1 MIDQTPGETY
11 FAQVPDISARAAE
24 VGSKFLS
31 YSTGIE
37 HTQVARNKSLPPEE
51 WTGAAAD
58 AASEEIKT
66 LGEKATELAQV
77 FPKAKTELDEWPT
90 AVSDARSTIDSI
102 RQQWDSAI
110 STYNSAI
117 RNANKLAG
125 NDPDKKILTDAAY
138 QTAEAEQTRLKDEYT
153 TCINNLDDSA
163 QTVADKLLEV
173 RRGYVSDQAVSRG
186 RGAVAAEIFTYDT
199 MPIVGGAANWQYAQ
213 EAAPALLRDLEAAAD
228 SEGPLSADLI
238 QQLQDTWGDRLKN
251 PFFVQAMADL
261 YHAKHPG
268 AGDFSDMFNRL
279 ALKTSVLEPYGKM
292 DESEKALRNRW
303 LQTLGTTMVLS
314 TGGLNAGDY
323 AGVEVSESFATVK
336 NALVGRDGTTTIA
349 QLETKNIDSFIA
361 TGNKDYSW
369 HSNFAGGAHG
379 TGFDITTQVMGFA
392 AANNP
397 NLAFG
402 QAVYE
407 GGDNSL
413 ASKLVQYDHDWPST
427 LGLRAAYTAPG
438 QFPLAY
444 DIPGYESAVQQS
456 TDRLQALLSL
466 SDTPDWIQQKG
477 FPAKSHDPLMLAE
490 QNRLEAVR
498 DFMNKPT
505 PFTVNGDWVY
515 DEKHSKT
522 DETIPMIRYLT
533 GSRHPS
539 GLGIDPK
546 FVDEGEALGKMVEDL
561 TQPLDEHT
569 EALLGQDRAQAAG
582 KAQAK
587 VAGNFIAG
595 YQDGLDQTSKLTDEG
610 EDIYGRNN
618 PKLRSHA
625 GTVMANWIESFAD
638 QGDSPWDAQTAKESV
653 TDGNQSVS
661 TGRPRF
667 VFSKNLRDAVLA
679 PQGGILTDLA
689 FDQSALDRVNE
700 RAYTLYKRDVA
711 LAMNDSHNGA
721 TSIQQSVDA
730 VNRWGSILAHIEAAP
745 AGMHGLEH
753 EAVVR
758 RNEAVRNAVDVLASV
773 VPLDKIPGN
782 KVSDALVSAAFDGAK
797 DSLLES
803 YLPTDFSSQDL
814 QARLNAS
821 YATANSIQD
830 SLVEN
835 FLSRSD
841 WPNVEGKTKEELI
854 NAFFEQQGSGNTDP
868 ADGSPNDIVR
878 DENGNLPPYTSLTE
892 DQRRRL
898 RGFLS
903 TDTDLQAALDAA
915 EGVSFSAYMDDG
927 FKLHLKAK

>member
-37 HTQVARNKSLPPEE
+37 HTQVVRNRWSSPEE

-66 LGEKATELAQV
+66 LGEKAAELAQV

-125 NDPDKKILTDAAY
+125 NDPDKKLLTDAAY

-199 MPIVGGAANWQYAQ
+199 MPIAGGAANWQYAQ

-279 ALKTSVLEPYGKM
+279 ALKTSVFEYPGIQV
-292 DESEKALRNRW
+292 DESEKALRNQW

-314 TGGLNAGDY
+314 TGGFNAGDY

-336 NALVGRDGTTTIA
+336 NALVGRDGATTIA
-349 QLETKNIDSFIA
+349 QLERKNIDSFIA
-361 TGNKDYSW
+361 TGDKNYSW
-369 HSNFAGGAHG
+369 HSTFTAGGFG

-413 ASKLVQYDHDWPST
+413 ASKIVQYDHDWPTGVGRSSNY
-427 LGLRAAYTAPG
+427 AAG
-438 QFPLAY
+438 RFPLAY

-456 TDRLQALLSL
+456 TDRLQTLFSL

-477 FPAKSHDPLMLAE
+477 FPAASHDPLMLAE

-505 PFTVNGDWVY
+505 PFTVNGDW
-515 DEKHSKT
+515 DHDKEHSRT
-522 DETIPMIRYLT
+522 DEAIPMIRYLT
-533 GSRHPS
+533 GSSSHMTGVEPR
-539 GLGIDPK
+539 
-546 FVDEGEALGKMVEDL
+546 FADEGDALGKMVEDL

-569 EALLGQDRAQAAG
+569 EALLGHDRAQAAG
-582 KAQAK
+582 KAQAM

-595 YQDGLDQTSKLTDEG
+595 YQDGLDKTDISTAEG
-610 EDIYGRNN
+610 EDRYGSFN
-618 PKLRSHA
+618 PKLRPHA
-625 GTVMANWIESFAD
+625 GAVMANWIESFVNENDAPWNAD
-638 QGDSPWDAQTAKESV
+638 SAVESV
-653 TDGNQSVS
+653 RDGVPSAS

-667 VFSKNLRDAVLA
+667 VLSKNLFDAVFA
-679 PQGGILTDLA
+679 PKGGILTDLA
-689 FDQSALDRVNE
+689 FDQSALDRVNNS
-700 RAYTLYKRDVA
+700 AYGLYKRDVA
-711 LAMNDSHNGA
+711 LAMSESNDAA
-721 TSIQQSVDA
+721 TFNRQSVEA
-730 VNRWGSILAHIEAAP
+730 TNRWGHLLAHIDAAP
-745 AGMHGLEH
+745 AGMEGLQHDE
-753 EAVVR
+753 VVR
-758 RNEAVRNAVDVLASV
+758 RNQAVRNAVDVLASV

-814 QARLNAS
+814 RARLNAS
-821 YATANSIQD
+821 YTTSETIQD
-830 SLVEN
+830 ALAEG
-835 FLSRSD
+835 FWSRSD
-841 WPNVEGKTKEELI
+841 WPNAEGKTKEEIIDYILEKEVGAKDPNGNP
-854 NAFFEQQGSGNTDP
+854 NA
-868 ADGSPNDIVR
+868 IVR

-898 RGFLS
+898 RGYFS
-903 TDTDLQAALDAA
+903 TNTELRAALDAA
-915 EGVSFSAYMDDG
+915 GDTPLSAFMEDE
-927 FKLHLKAK
+927 FRIELK

>member
-66 LGEKATELAQV
+66 LGEKATELAQA

-228 SEGPLSADLI
+228 GSLSADLI
-238 QQLQDTWGDRLKN
+238 QQLQDTWGERLKN
-251 PFFVQAMADL
+251 PFFVQALADL
-261 YHAKHPG
+261 YHTKHPG

-279 ALKTSVLEPYGKM
+279 ALKTSILETNGIKL
-292 DESEKALRNRW
+292 DESEKALRNQW

-314 TGGLNAGDY
+314 TGGFNAGDY

-336 NALVGRDGTTTIA
+336 NALVGRDGATTIA
-349 QLETKNIDSFIA
+349 ELERKNIDSFIA
-361 TGNKDYSW
+361 TGNKDYAW
-369 HSNFAGGAHG
+369 HSDFAGGAHG

-413 ASKLVQYDHDWPST
+413 ASKIVQYDHDWPT
-427 LGLRAAYTAPG
+427 GVGRRAANTAPG
-438 QFPLAY
+438 RFPLAY

-456 TDRLQALLSL
+456 KDPLQTLFSL

-477 FPAKSHDPLMLAE
+477 FPAASHDPLMLAE

-505 PFTVNGDWVY
+505 PFTVNGDWDY

-595 YQDGLDQTSKLTDEG
+595 YQDGLDQTSELTPKG
-610 EDIYGRNN
+610 EDIYGSNN

-653 TDGNQSVS
+653 TDGN
-661 TGRPRF
+661 
-667 VFSKNLRDAVLA
+667 
-679 PQGGILTDLA
+679 
-689 FDQSALDRVNE
+689 
-700 RAYTLYKRDVA
+700 
-711 LAMNDSHNGA
+711 
-721 TSIQQSVDA
+721 
-730 VNRWGSILAHIEAAP
+730 
-745 AGMHGLEH
+745 
-753 EAVVR
+753 
-758 RNEAVRNAVDVLASV
+758 
-773 VPLDKIPGN
+773 
-782 KVSDALVSAAFDGAK
+782 
-797 DSLLES
+797 
-803 YLPTDFSSQDL
+803 
-814 QARLNAS
+814 
-821 YATANSIQD
+821 
-830 SLVEN
+830 
-835 FLSRSD
+835 
-841 WPNVEGKTKEELI
+841 
-854 NAFFEQQGSGNTDP
+854 
-868 ADGSPNDIVR
+868 
-878 DENGNLPPYTSLTE
+878 
-892 DQRRRL
+892 
-898 RGFLS
+898 
-903 TDTDLQAALDAA
+903 
-915 EGVSFSAYMDDG
+915 
-927 FKLHLKAK
+927 

>member
-11 FAQVPDISARAAE
+11 FTQVPDISVRAAE

-37 HTQVARNKSLPPEE
+37 NSQVAQNKSLPPEE

-58 AASEEIKT
+58 AASEEIQT
-66 LGEKATELAQV
+66 LGEKARELAQV
-77 FPKAKTELDEWPT
+77 FPKAKSALDEWPV

-125 NDPDKKILTDAAY
+125 TDPDKKTLTDAAY
-138 QTAEAEQTRLKDEYT
+138 QTAEAEQTRLKGEYT
-153 TCINNLDDSA
+153 KCINNLDDSA

-199 MPIVGGAANWQYAQ
+199 MPIAGGAANWQYAQ

-279 ALKTSVLEPYGKM
+279 ALKTSAFEHPGYYL
-292 DESEKALRNRW
+292 DESEKALRNQW

-323 AGVEVSESFATVK
+323 AGVEVSNSFSAVK
-336 NALVGRDGTTTIA
+336 NALVGRDGVTTIA
-349 QLETKNIDSFIA
+349 ELERKNIDSFIA
-361 TGNKDYSW
+361 TGNKDYGW
-369 HSNFAGGAHG
+369 HSNFAGGG
-379 TGFDITTQVMGFA
+379 SGKGFDITTQVMGFA

-413 ASKLVQYDHDWPST
+413 ASKIVQYNHDRPFM
-427 LGLRAAYTAPG
+427 GLSDAYFAPG
-438 QFPLAY
+438 RFPLAY

-456 TDRLQALLSL
+456 KDPLQALFSL
-466 SDTPDWIQQKG
+466 SDTPDWIQQKD

-490 QNRLEAVR
+490 QNRLETVR

-505 PFTVNGDWVY
+505 PFTVNGDWDY
-515 DEKHSKT
+515 DEEHSRT
-522 DETIPMIRYLT
+522 DEAIPMIRYLT
-533 GSRHPS
+533 GSSHRVP
-539 GLGIDPK
+539 GFDTK

-582 KAQAK
+582 KAQAR

-595 YQDGLDQTSKLTDEG
+595 YKDGLDQTSYLTPKG
-610 EDIYGRNN
+610 EDIYGSNN

-625 GTVMANWIESFAD
+625 GAVMANWIESFAD

-667 VFSKNLRDAVLA
+667 VFSKKLRDAVLA

-711 LAMNDSHNGA
+711 LAMDNSHNGA
-721 TSIQQSVDA
+721 TSIQQSVEA
-730 VNRWGSILAHIEAAP
+730 VDRWGSILGHIEAAP

-758 RNEAVRNAVDVLASV
+758 RNEAVRNAVDVFASV

-814 QARLNAS
+814 RARLNAS
-821 YATANSIQD
+821 YATASGIQD

-854 NAFFEQQGSGNTDP
+854 NAFFEQQGSGNKDP
-868 ADGSPNDIVR
+868 DGNPNDIVR
-878 DENGNLPPYTSLTE
+878 DENGNLPPYTSLTKE
-892 DQRRRL
+892 QRSRL

-903 TDTDLQAALDAA
+903 TETDLQAALDAA
-915 EGVSFSAYMDDG
+915 EGVSFTAYMDDS
-927 FKLHLKAK
+927 FKLRLHLK

>member
-1 MIDQTPGETY
+1 M
-11 FAQVPDISARAAE
+11 
-24 VGSKFLS
+24 
-31 YSTGIE
+31 
-37 HTQVARNKSLPPEE
+37 
-51 WTGAAAD
+51 
-58 AASEEIKT
+58 
-66 LGEKATELAQV
+66 
-77 FPKAKTELDEWPT
+77 
-90 AVSDARSTIDSI
+90 
-102 RQQWDSAI
+102 
-110 STYNSAI
+110 
-117 RNANKLAG
+117 
-125 NDPDKKILTDAAY
+125 
-138 QTAEAEQTRLKDEYT
+138 
-153 TCINNLDDSA
+153 
-163 QTVADKLLEV
+163 
-173 RRGYVSDQAVSRG
+173 
-186 RGAVAAEIFTYDT
+186 
-199 MPIVGGAANWQYAQ
+199 
-213 EAAPALLRDLEAAAD
+213 
-228 SEGPLSADLI
+228 
-238 QQLQDTWGDRLKN
+238 
-251 PFFVQAMADL
+251 
-261 YHAKHPG
+261 
-268 AGDFSDMFNRL
+268 
-279 ALKTSVLEPYGKM
+279 
-292 DESEKALRNRW
+292 
-303 LQTLGTTMVLS
+303 
-314 TGGLNAGDY
+314 
-323 AGVEVSESFATVK
+323 
-336 NALVGRDGTTTIA
+336 
-349 QLETKNIDSFIA
+349 
-361 TGNKDYSW
+361 
-369 HSNFAGGAHG
+369 
-379 TGFDITTQVMGFA
+379 
-392 AANNP
+392 
-397 NLAFG
+397 
-402 QAVYE
+402 
-407 GGDNSL
+407 
-413 ASKLVQYDHDWPST
+413 
-427 LGLRAAYTAPG
+427 
-438 QFPLAY
+438 
-444 DIPGYESAVQQS
+444 
-456 TDRLQALLSL
+456 L
-466 SDTPDWIQQKG
+466 SDTPDWIQQEG
-477 FPAKSHDPLMLAE
+477 FPAESHDSLMLAE
-490 QNRLEAVR
+490 QNRLETVR

-505 PFTVNGDWVY
+505 PFTVNGDWDY

-595 YQDGLDQTSKLTDEG
+595 YQDGLDQTSELTPKG
-610 EDIYGRNN
+610 EDIYGSNN

-689 FDQSALDRVNE
+689 FDQSALDRVNG
-700 RAYTLYKRDVA
+700 RAYALYKRDVA
-711 LAMNDSHNGA
+711 LAMGDSHNAA

-773 VPLDKIPGN
+773 APLDKIPGN
-782 KVSDALVSAAFDGAK
+782 KVSDALISAAVDGAK

-821 YATANSIQD
+821 YATANGIQD

-854 NAFFEQQGSGNTDP
+854 DAFFEQQGSGNKDP
-868 ADGSPNDIVR
+868 DGNPDDIVR

-892 DQRRRL
+892 NQRRRL

-903 TDTDLQAALDAA
+903 TDTDLKAALDAA
-915 EGVSFSAYMDDG
+915 EGVSWTAYMDDG
-927 FKLHLKAK
+927 FKLHLK

>member
-66 LGEKATELAQV
+66 LGEKATELAQA

-228 SEGPLSADLI
+228 GSLSADLI
-238 QQLQDTWGDRLKN
+238 QQLQDTWGERLKN
-251 PFFVQAMADL
+251 PFFVQALADL
-261 YHAKHPG
+261 YHTKHPG

-279 ALKTSVLEPYGKM
+279 ALKTSILETNGIKL
-292 DESEKALRNRW
+292 DESEKALRNQW

-314 TGGLNAGDY
+314 TGGFNAGDY

-336 NALVGRDGTTTIA
+336 NALVGRDGATTIA
-349 QLETKNIDSFIA
+349 ELERKNIDSFIA
-361 TGNKDYSW
+361 TGNKDYAWQST
-369 HSNFAGGAHG
+369 FFGGGHG

-413 ASKLVQYDHDWPST
+413 ASKIVQYDHDWPT
-427 LGLRAAYTAPG
+427 GVGRRAANTAPG
-438 QFPLAY
+438 RFPLAY

-456 TDRLQALLSL
+456 KDPLQTLFSL

-477 FPAKSHDPLMLAE
+477 FPAASHDPLMLAE

-505 PFTVNGDWVY
+505 PFTVNGDW
-515 DEKHSKT
+515 DHDKEHSRT
-522 DETIPMIRYLT
+522 DEAIPMIRYLT
-533 GSRHPS
+533 GSSNHAP
-539 GLGIDPK
+539 GFDTK

-582 KAQAK
+582 KAQAM

-595 YQDGLDQTSKLTDEG
+595 YQDGLDQTDISTAAG
-610 EDIYGRNN
+610 EDGYGSFN
-618 PKLRSHA
+618 PKLRPHA
-625 GTVMANWIESFAD
+625 GAVMANWIESFVD
-638 QGDSPWDAQTAKESV
+638 QNDSPWDAQTAKESV
-653 TDGNQSVS
+653 RDGVPSVS

-667 VFSKNLRDAVLA
+667 VLSKNLFDAVFA
-679 PQGGILTDLA
+679 PKGGILTDLA
-689 FDQSALDRVNE
+689 FDKSALDCVNSS
-700 RAYTLYKRDVA
+700 AYGLYKRDLA
-711 LAMNDSHNGA
+711 LAMSESNDAA
-721 TSIQQSVDA
+721 TFNQQSVDA
-730 VNRWGSILAHIEAAP
+730 INRWGSLLAHIDAAP
-745 AGMHGLEH
+745 AGMEGLQHDE
-753 EAVVR
+753 VVR
-758 RNEAVRNAVDVLASV
+758 RNQAARNAIDVLASV
-773 VPLDKIPGN
+773 VPFDMIPGN
-782 KVSDALVSAAFDGAK
+782 RASTALTSLAVDGAK

-803 YLPTDFSSQDL
+803 YYPTDFSSQDL
-814 QARLNAS
+814 RARLNAS
-821 YATANSIQD
+821 YATSETLQD
-830 SLVEN
+830 SLAEG

-841 WPNVEGKTKEELI
+841 WPNAEGKTKEEIIDYILEKEVG
-854 NAFFEQQGSGNTDP
+854 ATDP
-868 ADGSPNDIVR
+868 DGNPNAIVR
-878 DENGNLPPYTSLTE
+878 DENGSLPPYTSLTK

-898 RGFLS
+898 RGYLS
-903 TDTDLQAALDAA
+903 TNTELRAALDAA
-915 EGVSFSAYMDDG
+915 GDTPLSEFMKDE
-927 FKLHLKAK
+927 FRIELK

>member
-11 FAQVPDISARAAE
+11 FTQVPDISVRAAE

-37 HTQVARNKSLPPEE
+37 NSQVAQNKSLPPEE

-58 AASEEIKT
+58 AASEEIQT

-77 FPKAKTELDEWPT
+77 FPKAKSALDEWPV

-125 NDPDKKILTDAAY
+125 NDPDKKLMTDTAY

-199 MPIVGGAANWQYAQ
+199 MPIAGGAANWQYAQ

-279 ALKTSVLEPYGKM
+279 ALKTSVLEPYGEM
-292 DESEKALRNRW
+292 DESEKALRNQW

-314 TGGLNAGDY
+314 TGGLNVGDY

-349 QLETKNIDSFIA
+349 QLEKKNIDSFIA

-402 QAVYE
+402 SAVYE

-413 ASKLVQYDHDWPST
+413 ASKLVQYDHDWPNT
-427 LGLRAAYTAPG
+427 LGLRPGYTAPG

-466 SDTPDWIQQKG
+466 SDTPDWMQQKD
-477 FPAKSHDPLMLAE
+477 FAKSHGPLMLAE

-505 PFTVNGDWVY
+505 PFTVNGDWDY
-515 DEKHSKT
+515 DEKHSRT

-539 GLGIDPK
+539 ELGIDPK

-561 TQPLDEHT
+561 TNPLDEDT

-595 YQDGLDQTSKLTDEG
+595 YQDGLDQTSKLTSKG
-610 EDIYGRNN
+610 EDIYGSNN

-625 GTVMANWIESFAD
+625 GAVMANWIESFAD

-711 LAMNDSHNGA
+711 LAMDNSHNGA
-721 TSIQQSVDA
+721 TSIQQSVEA
-730 VNRWGSILAHIEAAP
+730 VDRWGSILGHIEAAP

-758 RNEAVRNAVDVLASV
+758 RNEAVRNAVDVFASV

-814 QARLNAS
+814 RARLNAS
-821 YATANSIQD
+821 YTTSETIQD
-830 SLVEN
+830 ALAEG

-841 WPNVEGKTKEELI
+841 WPNAEGKTKEEIIDYILEKEVG
-854 NAFFEQQGSGNTDP
+854 ATDP
-868 ADGSPNDIVR
+868 DGNPNAIVR
-878 DENGNLPPYTSLTE
+878 DENGSLPPYTSLTK

-898 RGFLS
+898 RGYLS
-903 TDTDLQAALDAA
+903 TNTELRAALDAA
-915 EGVSFSAYMDDG
+915 GDTPLSEFMKDK
-927 FKLHLKAK
+927 FRIELK

>member
-66 LGEKATELAQV
+66 LGEKATELAQA

-228 SEGPLSADLI
+228 GSLSADLI
-238 QQLQDTWGDRLKN
+238 QQLQDTWGERLKN

-261 YHAKHPG
+261 YHTKHPG
-268 AGDFSDMFNRL
+268 AGDFSDMLNRL
-279 ALKTSVLEPYGKM
+279 ALKTSIFETNGIKL
-292 DESEKALRNRW
+292 DESEKALRNQW

-314 TGGLNAGDY
+314 TGGFNAGDY

-336 NALVGRDGTTTIA
+336 NALVGRDGATTIA
-349 QLETKNIDSFIA
+349 ELERKNIDSFIA
-361 TGNKDYSW
+361 TGNKDYAW
-369 HSNFAGGAHG
+369 HSNFFAGGHG

-413 ASKLVQYDHDWPST
+413 ASKIVQYDHDWPTGVGRRST
-427 LGLRAAYTAPG
+427 NIAPTR
-438 QFPLAY
+438 FPLAY

-456 TDRLQALLSL
+456 KDPLQTLFSL
-466 SDTPDWIQQKG
+466 SDTPDWIQQKD
-477 FPAKSHDPLMLAE
+477 FRAASHDPLMLAE

-505 PFTVNGDWVY
+505 PFTVNGDWDH
-515 DEKHSKT
+515 DEKHSRT

-533 GSRHPS
+533 GSSNP
-539 GLGIDPK
+539 GPGFETK
-546 FVDEGEALGKMVEDL
+546 FADEGDALGKMVEDL

-582 KAQAK
+582 KAQAM

-595 YQDGLDQTSKLTDEG
+595 YQDGLDQTDISTAAG
-610 EDIYGRNN
+610 EDRYGSFN
-618 PKLRSHA
+618 PKLRPHA
-625 GTVMANWIESFAD
+625 GAVMANWIESFVD
-638 QGDSPWDAQTAKESV
+638 QNDSPWDAQTAKESV
-653 TDGNQSVS
+653 RDGVPSVS

-667 VFSKNLRDAVLA
+667 VLSKNLFDAVFA
-679 PQGGILTDLA
+679 PKGGILTDLA
-689 FDQSALDRVNE
+689 FDQSALDRVNSS
-700 RAYTLYKRDVA
+700 AYGLYKRDVA
-711 LAMNDSHNGA
+711 LAMSESNDAA
-721 TSIQQSVDA
+721 TFNRQSVDA
-730 VNRWGSILAHIEAAP
+730 INRWGPLLAHIDAAP
-745 AGMHGLEH
+745 AGM
-753 EAVVR
+753 EALQHDEVVR
-758 RNEAVRNAVDVLASV
+758 RNQAARNAIDVLASV
-773 VPLDKIPGN
+773 VPFDMIPGN
-782 KVSDALVSAAFDGAK
+782 RASTALTSLAVDGAK

-803 YLPTDFSSQDL
+803 YYPTDFSSQDL
-814 QARLNAS
+814 RARLNAS
-821 YATANSIQD
+821 YATSETLQD
-830 SLVEN
+830 SLAEG

-841 WPNVEGKTKEELI
+841 WPNAEGKTKEEIIDYILEKEVG
-854 NAFFEQQGSGNTDP
+854 ATDP
-868 ADGSPNDIVR
+868 DGNPNAIVR
-878 DENGNLPPYTSLTE
+878 DENGSLPPYTSLTK

-898 RGFLS
+898 RGYLS
-903 TDTDLQAALDAA
+903 TNTELEAALNAA
-915 EGVSFSAYMDDG
+915 GDTPLSAFMKDG
-927 FKLHLKAK
+927 FRIELK

>member
-1 MIDQTPGETY
+1 
-11 FAQVPDISARAAE
+11 
-24 VGSKFLS
+24 
-31 YSTGIE
+31 
-37 HTQVARNKSLPPEE
+37 
-51 WTGAAAD
+51 
-58 AASEEIKT
+58 
-66 LGEKATELAQV
+66 
-77 FPKAKTELDEWPT
+77 
-90 AVSDARSTIDSI
+90 
-102 RQQWDSAI
+102 
-110 STYNSAI
+110 
-117 RNANKLAG
+117 
-125 NDPDKKILTDAAY
+125 
-138 QTAEAEQTRLKDEYT
+138 
-153 TCINNLDDSA
+153 
-163 QTVADKLLEV
+163 
-173 RRGYVSDQAVSRG
+173 
-186 RGAVAAEIFTYDT
+186 
-199 MPIVGGAANWQYAQ
+199 
-213 EAAPALLRDLEAAAD
+213 
-228 SEGPLSADLI
+228 
-238 QQLQDTWGDRLKN
+238 
-251 PFFVQAMADL
+251 
-261 YHAKHPG
+261 
-268 AGDFSDMFNRL
+268 
-279 ALKTSVLEPYGKM
+279 
-292 DESEKALRNRW
+292 
-303 LQTLGTTMVLS
+303 
-314 TGGLNAGDY
+314 
-323 AGVEVSESFATVK
+323 
-336 NALVGRDGTTTIA
+336 
-349 QLETKNIDSFIA
+349 
-361 TGNKDYSW
+361 
-369 HSNFAGGAHG
+369 
-379 TGFDITTQVMGFA
+379 
-392 AANNP
+392 
-397 NLAFG
+397 
-402 QAVYE
+402 
-407 GGDNSL
+407 
-413 ASKLVQYDHDWPST
+413 
-427 LGLRAAYTAPG
+427 
-438 QFPLAY
+438 
-444 DIPGYESAVQQS
+444 
-456 TDRLQALLSL
+456 
-466 SDTPDWIQQKG
+466 
-477 FPAKSHDPLMLAE
+477 
-490 QNRLEAVR
+490 
-498 DFMNKPT
+498 MNKPT
-505 PFTVNGDWVY
+505 PFTVNGDWDY
-515 DEKHSKT
+515 DEKHSRT

-561 TQPLDEHT
+561 TNPLDEHT

-595 YQDGLDQTSKLTDEG
+595 YQDGLDQTSKLTSEG
-610 EDIYGRNN
+610 EDIYGSNN

-625 GTVMANWIESFAD
+625 GAVMANWIESFAD

-730 VNRWGSILAHIEAAP
+730 VDRWGSILAHIEAAP

-758 RNEAVRNAVDVLASV
+758 RNEAVRNAVDVFASV

-854 NAFFEQQGSGNTDP
+854 NAFFKQQGSGNTDP
-868 ADGSPNDIVR
+868 DGNPDDIVR

-892 DQRRRL
+892 NQRHRL

-903 TDTDLQAALDAA
+903 TDTDLKAALDAA
-915 EGVSFSAYMDDG
+915 EGVSFSAYMDDS
-927 FKLHLKAK
+927 FKLRLHLK

>member
-11 FAQVPDISARAAE
+11 FAQVPDISVRAAE

-37 HTQVARNKSLPPEE
+37 NSQVAQNKSLPPEE

-58 AASEEIKT
+58 AASEEIQT

-77 FPKAKTELDEWPT
+77 FPKAKSALDEWPV

-125 NDPDKKILTDAAY
+125 TDPDKKTLTDAAY
-138 QTAEAEQTRLKDEYT
+138 QTAEAEQTRLKGEYT
-153 TCINNLDDSA
+153 KCINNLDDSA
-163 QTVADKLLEV
+163 QTVADNLLEV

-199 MPIVGGAANWQYAQ
+199 MPIAGGAANWQYAQ

-228 SEGPLSADLI
+228 SGGPLSADLI

-261 YHAKHPG
+261 YHAKHPD

-279 ALKTSVLEPYGKM
+279 ALKTSYFEHPGYYL
-292 DESEKALRNRW
+292 DESEKALRNQW

-349 QLETKNIDSFIA
+349 QLEKKNIDSFIA
-361 TGNKDYSW
+361 TGNKDYAW
-369 HSNFAGGAHG
+369 NTDWAGGSFG
-379 TGFDITTQVMGFA
+379 KGFDITTQVMGFA

-413 ASKLVQYDHDWPST
+413 ASKIVQYDHDRPFM
-427 LGLRAAYTAPG
+427 GLSSAYFAPG
-438 QFPLAY
+438 RFPLAY

-456 TDRLQALLSL
+456 KDRLQALFSL
-466 SDTPDWIQQKG
+466 SDTPDWIQQKD

-505 PFTVNGDWVY
+505 PFTVNGDWDY
-515 DEKHSKT
+515 DEKHSRT

-533 GSRHPS
+533 GRSNSVP
-539 GLGIDPK
+539 GFDTK

-595 YQDGLDQTSKLTDEG
+595 YQDGLDQTSYLTPKG
-610 EDIYGRNN
+610 EDIYGSNN

-625 GTVMANWIESFAD
+625 GAVMANWIESFAD

-667 VFSKNLRDAVLA
+667 VFSKNLRDAVLS

-711 LAMNDSHNGA
+711 LAMDDSHNGA
-721 TSIQQSVDA
+721 TSIQQSEDA

-758 RNEAVRNAVDVLASV
+758 RNEAIRNAVDVFASV

-797 DSLLES
+797 DSILES

-821 YATANSIQD
+821 YATANDIQD

-854 NAFFEQQGSGNTDP
+854 DAFFEQQGSGNKDP
-868 ADGSPNDIVR
+868 DGNPDDIVR

-892 DQRRRL
+892 NQRRRL

-903 TDTDLQAALDAA
+903 TDTDLKAALDAA

-927 FKLHLKAK
+927 FKLHLK

>member
-66 LGEKATELAQV
+66 LGEKATELAQA

-228 SEGPLSADLI
+228 GSLSADLI
-238 QQLQDTWGDRLKN
+238 QQLQDTWGERLKN
-251 PFFVQAMADL
+251 PFFVQALADL
-261 YHAKHPG
+261 YHTKHPG

-279 ALKTSVLEPYGKM
+279 ALKTSVLEPYGEM
-292 DESEKALRNRW
+292 DESEKALRNQW

-314 TGGLNAGDY
+314 TGGFNAGDY

-336 NALVGRDGTTTIA
+336 NALVGRDGATTIA
-349 QLETKNIDSFIA
+349 ELERKNIDSFIA

-413 ASKLVQYDHDWPST
+413 ASKIVQYDHDWPT
-427 LGLRAAYTAPG
+427 GVGRRAANTAPG
-438 QFPLAY
+438 RFPLAY

-456 TDRLQALLSL
+456 KDPLQTLFSL

-477 FPAKSHDPLMLAE
+477 FPAASHDPLMLAE

-505 PFTVNGDWVY
+505 PFTVNGDW
-515 DEKHSKT
+515 DHDKEHSRT
-522 DETIPMIRYLT
+522 DEAIPMIRYLT
-533 GSRHPS
+533 GSSNHAP
-539 GLGIDPK
+539 GFDTK

-582 KAQAK
+582 KAQAM

-595 YQDGLDQTSKLTDEG
+595 YQDGLDQTDISTAAG
-610 EDIYGRNN
+610 EDGYGSFN
-618 PKLRSHA
+618 PKLRPHA
-625 GTVMANWIESFAD
+625 GAVMANWIESFVD
-638 QGDSPWDAQTAKESV
+638 QNDSPWDAQTAKESV
-653 TDGNQSVS
+653 RDGVPSVS

-667 VFSKNLRDAVLA
+667 VLSKNLFDAVFA
-679 PQGGILTDLA
+679 PKGGILTDLA
-689 FDQSALDRVNE
+689 FDKSALDCVNSS
-700 RAYTLYKRDVA
+700 AYGLYKRDLA
-711 LAMNDSHNGA
+711 LAMSESNDAA
-721 TSIQQSVDA
+721 TFNQQSVDA
-730 VNRWGSILAHIEAAP
+730 INRWGSLLAHIDAAP
-745 AGMHGLEH
+745 AGMEGLQHDE
-753 EAVVR
+753 VVR
-758 RNEAVRNAVDVLASV
+758 RNQAARNAIDVLASV
-773 VPLDKIPGN
+773 VPFDMIPGN
-782 KVSDALVSAAFDGAK
+782 RASTALTSLAVDGAK

-803 YLPTDFSSQDL
+803 YYPTDFSSQDL
-814 QARLNAS
+814 RARLNAS
-821 YATANSIQD
+821 YATSETLQD
-830 SLVEN
+830 SLAEG

-841 WPNVEGKTKEELI
+841 WPNAEGKTKEEIIDYILEKEVG
-854 NAFFEQQGSGNTDP
+854 ATDP
-868 ADGSPNDIVR
+868 DGNPNAIVR
-878 DENGNLPPYTSLTE
+878 DENGSLPPYTSLTK

-898 RGFLS
+898 RGYLS
-903 TDTDLQAALDAA
+903 TNTELRAALDAA
-915 EGVSFSAYMDDG
+915 GDTPLSEFMKDE
-927 FKLHLKAK
+927 FRIELK

>member
-66 LGEKATELAQV
+66 LGEKATELAQA

-228 SEGPLSADLI
+228 GSLSADLI
-238 QQLQDTWGDRLKN
+238 QQLQDTWGERLKN
-251 PFFVQAMADL
+251 PFFVQALADL
-261 YHAKHPG
+261 YHTKHPG

-279 ALKTSVLEPYGKM
+279 ALKTSILETNGIKL
-292 DESEKALRNRW
+292 DESEKALRNQW

-314 TGGLNAGDY
+314 TGGFNAGDY

-336 NALVGRDGTTTIA
+336 NALVGRDGATTIA
-349 QLETKNIDSFIA
+349 ELERKNIDSFIA
-361 TGNKDYSW
+361 TGNKDYAWQST
-369 HSNFAGGAHG
+369 FFGGGHG

-413 ASKLVQYDHDWPST
+413 ASKIVQYDHDWPT
-427 LGLRAAYTAPG
+427 GVGRRAANTAPG
-438 QFPLAY
+438 RFPLAY

-456 TDRLQALLSL
+456 KDPLQTLFSL

-477 FPAKSHDPLMLAE
+477 FPAASHDPLMLAE

-505 PFTVNGDWVY
+505 PFTVNGDW
-515 DEKHSKT
+515 DHDKEHSRT
-522 DETIPMIRYLT
+522 DEAIPMIRYLT
-533 GSRHPS
+533 GSSNHAP
-539 GLGIDPK
+539 GFDTK

-582 KAQAK
+582 KAQAM

-595 YQDGLDQTSKLTDEG
+595 YQDGLDQTDISTAAG
-610 EDIYGRNN
+610 EDGYGSFN
-618 PKLRSHA
+618 PKLRPHA
-625 GTVMANWIESFAD
+625 GAVMANWIESFVD
-638 QGDSPWDAQTAKESV
+638 QNDSPWDAQTAKESV
-653 TDGNQSVS
+653 RDGVPSVS

-667 VFSKNLRDAVLA
+667 VLSKNLFDAVFA
-679 PQGGILTDLA
+679 PKGGILTDLA
-689 FDQSALDRVNE
+689 FDKSALDCVNSS
-700 RAYTLYKRDVA
+700 AYGLYKRDLA
-711 LAMNDSHNGA
+711 LAMSESNDAA
-721 TSIQQSVDA
+721 TFNQQSVDA
-730 VNRWGSILAHIEAAP
+730 INRWGSLLAHIDAAP
-745 AGMHGLEH
+745 AGMEGLQHDE
-753 EAVVR
+753 VVR
-758 RNEAVRNAVDVLASV
+758 RNQAARNAIDVLASV
-773 VPLDKIPGN
+773 VPFDMIPGN
-782 KVSDALVSAAFDGAK
+782 RASTALTSLAVDGAK

-803 YLPTDFSSQDL
+803 YYPTDFSSQDL
-814 QARLNAS
+814 RARLNAS
-821 YATANSIQD
+821 YATSETLQD
-830 SLVEN
+830 SLAEG

-841 WPNVEGKTKEELI
+841 WPNAEGKTKEEIIDYILKKEVG
-854 NAFFEQQGSGNTDP
+854 ATDP
-868 ADGSPNDIVR
+868 DGNPNAIVR
-878 DENGNLPPYTSLTE
+878 DENGSLPPYTSLTK

-898 RGFLS
+898 RGYLS
-903 TDTDLQAALDAA
+903 TNTELRAALDAA
-915 EGVSFSAYMDDG
+915 GDTPLSEFMKDE
-927 FKLHLKAK
+927 FRIELK

>member
-11 FAQVPDISARAAE
+11 FTQVPDISVRAAE

-37 HTQVARNKSLPPEE
+37 NSQVAQNKSLPPEE

-58 AASEEIKT
+58 AASEEIQT

-77 FPKAKTELDEWPT
+77 FPKAKSALDEWPV

-125 NDPDKKILTDAAY
+125 NDPDKKLMTDTAY

-163 QTVADKLLEV
+163 QIVADKLLEV

-199 MPIVGGAANWQYAQ
+199 MPIAGGAANWQYAQ

-238 QQLQDTWGDRLKN
+238 QELQDTWGERLGN

-279 ALKTSVLEPYGKM
+279 ALKTSILETNGIKL
-292 DESEKALRNRW
+292 DESEKALRNQW

-323 AGVEVSESFATVK
+323 AGVEVSNSFSAVK
-336 NALVGRDGTTTIA
+336 NALVGRDGATTIA
-349 QLETKNIDSFIA
+349 ELERKNIDSFIA
-361 TGNKDYSW
+361 TGNKDYVWRSKT
-369 HSNFAGGAHG
+369 ADGGHG
-379 TGFDITTQVMGFA
+379 SGFDVTTQLMGFA

-413 ASKLVQYDHDWPST
+413 ASKIVQYDHDRNFAS
-427 LGLRAAYTAPG
+427 GLDRAYGAPYR
-438 QFPLAY
+438 FPLAY
-444 DIPGYESAVQQS
+444 DIPGYESAVEQS
-456 TDRLQALLSL
+456 KDLVHALVSL
-466 SDTPDWIQQKG
+466 SDTPDWMQQEG
-477 FPAKSHDPLMLAE
+477 LRTASHDPLMLAE

-505 PFTVNGDWVY
+505 PFTVNGDW
-515 DEKHSKT
+515 DHDKEHSRT
-522 DETIPMIRYLT
+522 DEAIPMIRYLT
-533 GSRHPS
+533 GSNNH
-539 GLGIDPK
+539 GTGIEPK
-546 FVDEGEALGKMVEDL
+546 FPDEGDALGKMVEDL

-569 EALLGQDRAQAAG
+569 EALLGHDRAQAAG
-582 KAQAK
+582 KAQAM

-595 YQDGLDQTSKLTDEG
+595 YQDGLDKTDISTAEG
-610 EDIYGRNN
+610 EDRYGSFN
-618 PKLRSHA
+618 PKLRPHA
-625 GTVMANWIESFAD
+625 GAVMANWIESFVNENDAPWNAD
-638 QGDSPWDAQTAKESV
+638 SAVESV
-653 TDGNQSVS
+653 RDGVPSAS

-667 VFSKNLRDAVLA
+667 VLSKNLFDAVFA
-679 PQGGILTDLA
+679 PKGGILTDLA
-689 FDQSALDRVNE
+689 FDQSALDRVNSS
-700 RAYTLYKRDVA
+700 AYGLYKRDVA
-711 LAMNDSHNGA
+711 LAMSESNDAAKFNS
-721 TSIQQSVDA
+721 QSVDA
-730 VNRWGSILAHIEAAP
+730 TNRWGPLLAHIDAAP
-745 AGMHGLEH
+745 AGMEGLQHDE
-753 EAVVR
+753 VVR
-758 RNEAVRNAVDVLASV
+758 RNQAVRNAVDVLASV
-773 VPLDKIPGN
+773 APLDMIPGN
-782 KVSDALVSAAFDGAK
+782 RASTALISVALDGAK

-814 QARLNAS
+814 RARLNAS
-821 YATANSIQD
+821 YTTSETIQD
-830 SLVEN
+830 ALAEG

-841 WPNVEGKTKEELI
+841 WPNAEGKTKEEIIDYILEKEVG
-854 NAFFEQQGSGNTDP
+854 ATDP
-868 ADGSPNDIVR
+868 DGNPNAIVR
-878 DENGNLPPYTSLTE
+878 DENGSLPPYTSLTK

-898 RGFLS
+898 RGYLS
-903 TDTDLQAALDAA
+903 TNTELRAALDAA
-915 EGVSFSAYMDDG
+915 GDTPLSEFMKDK
-927 FKLHLKAK
+927 FRIELK

>member
-66 LGEKATELAQV
+66 LGEKATELAQA

-228 SEGPLSADLI
+228 GSLSADLI
-238 QQLQDTWGDRLKN
+238 QQLQDTWGERLKN
-251 PFFVQAMADL
+251 PFFVQALADL
-261 YHAKHPG
+261 YHTKHPG

-279 ALKTSVLEPYGKM
+279 ALKTSILETNGIKL
-292 DESEKALRNRW
+292 DESEKALRNQW

-314 TGGLNAGDY
+314 TGGFNAGDY

-336 NALVGRDGTTTIA
+336 NALVGRDGATTIA
-349 QLETKNIDSFIA
+349 ELERKNIDSFIA
-361 TGNKDYSW
+361 TGNKDYAWQST
-369 HSNFAGGAHG
+369 FFGGGHG

-413 ASKLVQYDHDWPST
+413 ASKIVQYDHDWPT
-427 LGLRAAYTAPG
+427 GVGRRAANTAPG
-438 QFPLAY
+438 RFPLAY

-456 TDRLQALLSL
+456 KDPLQTLFSL

-477 FPAKSHDPLMLAE
+477 FPAASHDPLMLAE

-505 PFTVNGDWVY
+505 PFTVNGDW
-515 DEKHSKT
+515 DHDKEHSRT
-522 DETIPMIRYLT
+522 DEAIPMIRYLT
-533 GSRHPS
+533 GSSNHAP
-539 GLGIDPK
+539 GFDTK

-561 TQPLDEHT
+561 TNPLDEHT

-582 KAQAK
+582 KAQAM

-595 YQDGLDQTSKLTDEG
+595 YQDGLDQTDISTAAG
-610 EDIYGRNN
+610 EDGYGSFN
-618 PKLRSHA
+618 PKLRPHA
-625 GTVMANWIESFAD
+625 GAVMANWIESFVD
-638 QGDSPWDAQTAKESV
+638 QNDSPWDAQTAKESV
-653 TDGNQSVS
+653 RDGVPSVS

-667 VFSKNLRDAVLA
+667 VLSKNLFDAVFA
-679 PQGGILTDLA
+679 PKGGILTDLA
-689 FDQSALDRVNE
+689 FDKSALDCVNSS
-700 RAYTLYKRDVA
+700 AYGLYKRDLA
-711 LAMNDSHNGA
+711 LAMSESNDAA
-721 TSIQQSVDA
+721 TFNQQSVDA
-730 VNRWGSILAHIEAAP
+730 INRWGSLLAHIDAAP
-745 AGMHGLEH
+745 AGMEGLQHDE
-753 EAVVR
+753 VVR
-758 RNEAVRNAVDVLASV
+758 RNQAARNAIDVLASV
-773 VPLDKIPGN
+773 VPFDMIPGN
-782 KVSDALVSAAFDGAK
+782 RASTALTSLAVDGAK

-803 YLPTDFSSQDL
+803 YYPTDFSSQDL
-814 QARLNAS
+814 RARLNAS
-821 YATANSIQD
+821 YATSETLQD
-830 SLVEN
+830 SLAEG

-841 WPNVEGKTKEELI
+841 WPNAEGKTKEEIIDYILEKEVG
-854 NAFFEQQGSGNTDP
+854 ATDP
-868 ADGSPNDIVR
+868 DGNPNAIVR
-878 DENGNLPPYTSLTE
+878 DENGSLPPYTSLTK

-898 RGFLS
+898 RGYLS
-903 TDTDLQAALDAA
+903 TNTELRAALDAA
-915 EGVSFSAYMDDG
+915 GDTPLSEFMKDE
-927 FKLHLKAK
+927 FRIELK

>member
-37 HTQVARNKSLPPEE
+37 HTQVAQNKSLPPEE

-58 AASEEIKT
+58 AASEEIQT

-125 NDPDKKILTDAAY
+125 NDPDKKTLTDAAY
-138 QTAEAEQTRLKDEYT
+138 QTAEAEQTRLKGEYT
-153 TCINNLDDSA
+153 KCINNLDDSA

-199 MPIVGGAANWQYAQ
+199 MPIAGGAANWQYAQ

-228 SEGPLSADLI
+228 GSLSADLI
-238 QQLQDTWGDRLKN
+238 QQLQDTWGERLKN
-251 PFFVQAMADL
+251 PFFVQALADL
-261 YHAKHPG
+261 YHTKHPG

-279 ALKTSVLEPYGKM
+279 ALKTSILEMNGIKL
-292 DESEKALRNRW
+292 DESEKALRNQW

-336 NALVGRDGTTTIA
+336 NALVGRDGATTIA
-349 QLETKNIDSFIA
+349 ELERKNIDSFIA
-361 TGNKDYSW
+361 TGNKDYAWQSTF
-369 HSNFAGGAHG
+369 FAGGHG

-413 ASKLVQYDHDWPST
+413 ASKIVQYDHDWPT
-427 LGLRAAYTAPG
+427 GVGRRATNTAPG
-438 QFPLAY
+438 RFPLAY

-456 TDRLQALLSL
+456 KDPLQTLFSL

-490 QNRLEAVR
+490 QNRLETVR

-505 PFTVNGDWVY
+505 PFTVNGDWDY
-515 DEKHSKT
+515 DEEHSRT
-522 DETIPMIRYLT
+522 DEAIPMIRYLT
-533 GSRHPS
+533 GSSHRVP
-539 GLGIDPK
+539 GFDTK

-582 KAQAK
+582 KAQAR

-595 YQDGLDQTSKLTDEG
+595 YQDGLDQTSYLTPKG
-610 EDIYGRNN
+610 EDIYGSNN

-625 GTVMANWIESFAD
+625 GAVMANWIESFAD

-667 VFSKNLRDAVLA
+667 VFSKKLRDAVLA

-711 LAMNDSHNGA
+711 LAMDNSHNGA
-721 TSIQQSVDA
+721 TSIQQSVEA
-730 VNRWGSILAHIEAAP
+730 VDRWGSILGHIEAAP

-758 RNEAVRNAVDVLASV
+758 RNEAVRNAVDVFASV

-814 QARLNAS
+814 RARLNAS
-821 YATANSIQD
+821 YATSETLQD
-830 SLVEN
+830 SLAEG

-841 WPNVEGKTKEELI
+841 WPNAEGKTKEEIIDYILEKEVG
-854 NAFFEQQGSGNTDP
+854 ATDP
-868 ADGSPNDIVR
+868 DGNPNAIVR
-878 DENGNLPPYTSLTE
+878 DENGSLPPYTSLTK

-898 RGFLS
+898 RGYLS
-903 TDTDLQAALDAA
+903 TNTELEAALNAA
-915 EGVSFSAYMDDG
+915 GDTPLSAFMKDG
-927 FKLHLKAK
+927 FRIELK

>member
-11 FAQVPDISARAAE
+11 FTQVPDISVRAAE

-37 HTQVARNKSLPPEE
+37 NSQVAQNKSLPPEE

-58 AASEEIKT
+58 AASEEIQT

-77 FPKAKTELDEWPT
+77 FPKAKSALDEWPV

-125 NDPDKKILTDAAY
+125 NDPDKKLLTDAAY

-199 MPIVGGAANWQYAQ
+199 MPIAGGAANWQYAQ

-279 ALKTSVLEPYGKM
+279 ALKTSVLDPYGEM
-292 DESEKALRNRW
+292 DESEKALRNQW

-323 AGVEVSESFATVK
+323 AGVEVSESFASVK
-336 NALVGRDGTTTIA
+336 NALVGRDGATTIA
-349 QLETKNIDSFIA
+349 ELERKNIDSFIA

-402 QAVYE
+402 SAVYE

-413 ASKLVQYDHDWPST
+413 ASKLVQYDHDWPHT
-427 LGLRAAYTAPG
+427 LGLRPGYTAPG

-466 SDTPDWIQQKG
+466 SDTPDWMQQKD
-477 FPAKSHDPLMLAE
+477 FAKSHGPLMLAE

-505 PFTVNGDWVY
+505 PFTVNGDWDY
-515 DEKHSKT
+515 DEKHSRT

-539 GLGIDPK
+539 ELGIDPK

-561 TQPLDEHT
+561 TNPLDEDT

-595 YQDGLDQTSKLTDEG
+595 YQDGLDQTSKLTSKG
-610 EDIYGRNN
+610 EDIYGSNN

-625 GTVMANWIESFAD
+625 GAVMANWIESFAD

-711 LAMNDSHNGA
+711 LAMGDSHNGA
-721 TSIQQSVDA
+721 TSIQQSMDA
-730 VNRWGSILAHIEAAP
+730 VDRWGSILAHIEAAP

-758 RNEAVRNAVDVLASV
+758 RNEAVRNAVDVFASV

-803 YLPTDFSSQDL
+803 YLPTDFSSQ
-814 QARLNAS
+814 
-821 YATANSIQD
+821 ATANSIQD

-854 NAFFEQQGSGNTDP
+854 NAFFEQQGSGNKDP
-868 ADGSPNDIVR
+868 DGNPDDIVR

-892 DQRRRL
+892 NQRNRL

-903 TDTDLQAALDAA
+903 TDTDLKAALDAA
-915 EGVSFSAYMDDG
+915 EGVSFSAYMDDS
-927 FKLHLKAK
+927 FKLRLKAK

>member
-1 MIDQTPGETY
+1 M
-11 FAQVPDISARAAE
+11 
-24 VGSKFLS
+24 
-31 YSTGIE
+31 
-37 HTQVARNKSLPPEE
+37 
-51 WTGAAAD
+51 
-58 AASEEIKT
+58 
-66 LGEKATELAQV
+66 
-77 FPKAKTELDEWPT
+77 
-90 AVSDARSTIDSI
+90 SDARSTIDSI

-228 SEGPLSADLI
+228 GSLSADLI
-238 QQLQDTWGDRLKN
+238 QQLQDTWGERLKN
-251 PFFVQAMADL
+251 PFFVQALADL
-261 YHAKHPG
+261 YHTKHPG

-279 ALKTSVLEPYGKM
+279 ALKTSILETNGIKL
-292 DESEKALRNRW
+292 DESEKALRNQW

-314 TGGLNAGDY
+314 TGGFNAGDY

-336 NALVGRDGTTTIA
+336 NALVGRDGATTIA
-349 QLETKNIDSFIA
+349 ELERKNIDSFIA
-361 TGNKDYSW
+361 TGNKDYAWQST
-369 HSNFAGGAHG
+369 FFGGGHG

-413 ASKLVQYDHDWPST
+413 ASKIVQYDHDWPT
-427 LGLRAAYTAPG
+427 GVGRRAANTAPG
-438 QFPLAY
+438 RFPLAY

-456 TDRLQALLSL
+456 KDPLQTLFSL

-477 FPAKSHDPLMLAE
+477 FPAASHDPLMLAE

-505 PFTVNGDWVY
+505 PFTVNGDW
-515 DEKHSKT
+515 DHDKEHSRT
-522 DETIPMIRYLT
+522 DEAIPMIRYLT
-533 GSRHPS
+533 GSSNHAP
-539 GLGIDPK
+539 GFDTK

-582 KAQAK
+582 KAQAM

-595 YQDGLDQTSKLTDEG
+595 YQDGLDQTDISTAAG
-610 EDIYGRNN
+610 EDGYGSFN
-618 PKLRSHA
+618 PKLRPHA
-625 GTVMANWIESFAD
+625 GAVMANWIESFVD
-638 QGDSPWDAQTAKESV
+638 QNDSPWDAQTAKESV
-653 TDGNQSVS
+653 RDGVPSVS

-667 VFSKNLRDAVLA
+667 VLSKNLFDAVFA
-679 PQGGILTDLA
+679 PKGGILTDLA
-689 FDQSALDRVNE
+689 FDKSALDCVNSS
-700 RAYTLYKRDVA
+700 AYGLYKRDLA
-711 LAMNDSHNGA
+711 LAMSESNDAA
-721 TSIQQSVDA
+721 TFNQQSVDA
-730 VNRWGSILAHIEAAP
+730 INRWGSLLAHIDAAP
-745 AGMHGLEH
+745 AGMEGLQHDE
-753 EAVVR
+753 VVR
-758 RNEAVRNAVDVLASV
+758 RNQAARNAIDVLASV
-773 VPLDKIPGN
+773 VPFDMIPGN
-782 KVSDALVSAAFDGAK
+782 RASTALTSLAVDGAK

-803 YLPTDFSSQDL
+803 YYPTDFSSQDL
-814 QARLNAS
+814 RARLNAS
-821 YATANSIQD
+821 YATSETLQD
-830 SLVEN
+830 SLAEG

-841 WPNVEGKTKEELI
+841 WPNAEGKTKEEIIDYILEKEVG
-854 NAFFEQQGSGNTDP
+854 ATDP
-868 ADGSPNDIVR
+868 DGNPNAIVR
-878 DENGNLPPYTSLTE
+878 DENGSLPPYTSLTK

-898 RGFLS
+898 RGYLS
-903 TDTDLQAALDAA
+903 TNTELRAALDAA
-915 EGVSFSAYMDDG
+915 GDTPLSEFMKDE
-927 FKLHLKAK
+927 FRIELK

>member
-11 FAQVPDISARAAE
+11 FTQVPDISVRAAE

-37 HTQVARNKSLPPEE
+37 NSQVAQNKSLPPEE

-58 AASEEIKT
+58 AASEEIQT

-77 FPKAKTELDEWPT
+77 FPKAKSALDEWPV
-90 AVSDARSTIDSI
+90 AVSDARTTIDSI

-125 NDPDKKILTDAAY
+125 NDPDKKLLTDAAY

-199 MPIVGGAANWQYAQ
+199 MPIAGGAANWQYAQ

-279 ALKTSVLEPYGKM
+279 ALKTSVLEPYGEM
-292 DESEKALRNRW
+292 DESEKALRNQW

-314 TGGLNAGDY
+314 TGGLNVGDY

-336 NALVGRDGTTTIA
+336 NALVGRDGATTIA
-349 QLETKNIDSFIA
+349 ELERKNIDSFIA
-361 TGNKDYSW
+361 TGNKDYAW
-369 HSNFAGGAHG
+369 HSNFAAGGSG

-413 ASKLVQYDHDWPST
+413 ASKIVQYDHDWPT
-427 LGLRAAYTAPG
+427 GVGRRAANTAPG
-438 QFPLAY
+438 RFPLAY

-456 TDRLQALLSL
+456 KDPLQTLFSL

-505 PFTVNGDWVY
+505 PFTVNGDW
-515 DEKHSKT
+515 DHDKEHSRT
-522 DETIPMIRYLT
+522 DEAIPMIRYLT
-533 GSRHPS
+533 GSSNHAP
-539 GLGIDPK
+539 GFDTK

-561 TQPLDEHT
+561 TNPLDEDT

-595 YQDGLDQTSKLTDEG
+595 YQDGLDQTDISGANG
-610 EDIYGRNN
+610 EDRYGSNN
-618 PKLRSHA
+618 PKLRPHA
-625 GTVMANWIESFAD
+625 GAVMANWIESFVD
-638 QGDSPWDAQTAKESV
+638 ENDSPWNADSAAESV
-653 TDGNQSVS
+653 RDGVPSAS

-667 VFSKNLRDAVLA
+667 VLSKNLFDAVFA
-679 PQGGILTDLA
+679 PKGGILTDLA
-689 FDQSALDRVNE
+689 FDQSALDRVNSS
-700 RAYTLYKRDVA
+700 AYGLYKRDVA
-711 LAMNDSHNGA
+711 LAMSESNDAAKFNS
-721 TSIQQSVDA
+721 QSVDA
-730 VNRWGSILAHIEAAP
+730 TNRWGPLLAHIDAAP
-745 AGMHGLEH
+745 AGMEGLQHDE
-753 EAVVR
+753 VVR
-758 RNEAVRNAVDVLASV
+758 RNQAVRNAVDVLASV
-773 VPLDKIPGN
+773 APLDMIPGN
-782 KVSDALVSAAFDGAK
+782 RASTALISVALDGAK

-814 QARLNAS
+814 RARLNAS
-821 YATANSIQD
+821 YTTSETIQD
-830 SLVEN
+830 ALAEG

-841 WPNVEGKTKEELI
+841 WPNAEGKTKEEIIDYILEKEVG
-854 NAFFEQQGSGNTDP
+854 ATDP
-868 ADGSPNDIVR
+868 DGNPNAIVR
-878 DENGNLPPYTSLTE
+878 DENGSLPPYTSLTK

-898 RGFLS
+898 RGYLS
-903 TDTDLQAALDAA
+903 TNTELRAALDAA
-915 EGVSFSAYMDDG
+915 GDTPLSEFMKDE
-927 FKLHLKAK
+927 FRIELK